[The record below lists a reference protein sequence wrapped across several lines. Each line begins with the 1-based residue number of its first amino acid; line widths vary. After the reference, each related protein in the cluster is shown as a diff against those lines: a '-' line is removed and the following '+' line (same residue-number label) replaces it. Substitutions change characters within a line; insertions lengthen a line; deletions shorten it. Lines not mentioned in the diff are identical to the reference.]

1 MNVRRKDGGSIWYDV
16 LDESP
21 KYYIA
26 QDARGNPL
34 ALSKE
39 DWEPQPVWQDMTAQ
53 YTGEQAA
60 TLLVNN
66 GDEYRLVRYE
76 VTILQ
81 KAHTHMAYI
90 MERKVQQ

>member
-1 MNVRRKDGGSIWYDV
+1 MNVRHKDGGGIWYDV

-26 QDARGNPL
+26 QGAQGALL

-60 TLLVNN
+60 MLLANN
-66 GDEYRLVRYE
+66 MDTYRLVRYE
-76 VTILQ
+76 VNVLQ
-81 KAHTHMAYI
+81 KARTHMAYI